1 MMVIIIY
8 IADTVPAA
16 GFLNVSLLV
25 PAVYNRKPKSKHTAN
40 PNPEPNHNRNTYL
53 LQSEC

>member
-1 MMVIIIY
+1 MVIIIY
-8 IADTVPAA
+8 VADRVPAA
-16 GFLNVSLLV
+16 GILNVSLLV